1 MGNTNPPA
9 GAGPVLVRQID
20 LDRAL
25 PMLPDRTAAGASYR
39 TALVTVKLHGTPVAV
54 AEVHVTPG
62 VATPATLLAAL
73 LWPKIAADVNA
84 HLREDGLPTVRMLD
98 ALNGLGNGTNGHAPA
113 CQRFETGGWSPEDV
127 TVVIPTAGRSSMLPL
142 LVKELL
148 FGSFRP
154 AAVVVA
160 DNDVTGGSG
169 SLAQQL
175 RREIGDDAPLRV
187 VSTARR
193 GAAHA
198 RNQGAAAVETPLIA
212 FLDDDVAVDP
222 RWLPGLLRG
231 FGRDQRVM
239 CVTGLIMPAS
249 LDSPAQVRMQQ
260 FGGFDKGTT
269 ARLFDLAAHAGD
281 HPLYPYLP
289 GAYGSGAN
297 FAIRREVFAEVGG
310 FDERLGP
317 GTTTRAGEDI
327 DLLMRTVLAGNMLAY
342 EPQALVL
349 HHHRATDAELR
360 STVFGYGLG
369 LGSVIW
375 KQTAAR
381 GSRREI
387 VRRVPS
393 GVRYLFGS
401 GSPKNAHLHG
411 SDYPASLRA
420 AELAGLMWAPVSYVR
435 SRQSSSEL
443 VG

>member
-1 MGNTNPPA
+1 MGTNPPA
-9 GAGPVLVRQID
+9 GAGPVLVKQID
-20 LDRAL
+20 LDRSL
-25 PMLPDRTAAGASYR
+25 PALPDRTAAGAAYR
-39 TALVTVKLHGTPVAV
+39 TALITVKLHGTPVAV
-54 AEVHVTPG
+54 TEVHVTPG

-73 LWPKIAADVNA
+73 LWPKIAADVNG

-98 ALNGLGNGTNGHAPA
+98 ALNGLGNGTNGHGPA
-113 CQRFETGGWSPEDV
+113 CQRFATGGYSPEDV
-127 TVVIPTAGRSSMLPL
+127 TVVIPTAGRSLQLSL
-142 LVKELL
+142 LVRELL
-148 FGSFRP
+148 YGSFRP

-160 DNDVTGGSG
+160 DNDTAGRGSV
-169 SLAQQL
+169 ARQL
-175 RREIGDDAPLRV
+175 GRDLDDAPLTV
-187 VSTARR
+187 VTTSRR

-198 RNQGAAAVETPLIA
+198 RNRGAAAVETPLIA
-212 FLDDDVAVDP
+212 FLDDDVTVDP

-231 FGRDQRVM
+231 FGRDERVR

-260 FGGFDKGTT
+260 YGGFDKGTT

-297 FAIRREVFAEVGG
+297 FAVRRDVFHELGG

-327 DLLMRTVLAGNMLAY
+327 DLLMRTVLAGHMLAY

-349 HHHRATDAELR
+349 HDHRATDAELR

-369 LGSVIW
+369 LGSVLW

-381 GSRREI
+381 QSRREI

-401 GSPKNAHLHG
+401 SSPKNAHLQG
-411 SDYPASLRA
+411 NAYPASLRA
-420 AELAGLMWAPVSYVR
+420 AELAGLVWAPVSYTR
-435 SRQSSSEL
+435 SRQSTSEL
-443 VG
+443 V

>member
-1 MGNTNPPA
+1 MGTTNQPT
-9 GAGPVLVRQID
+9 GAGPVLVKQID
-20 LDRAL
+20 LDRPL
-25 PMLPDRTAAGASYR
+25 PALPDRTAAGAAYR

-54 AEVHVTPG
+54 TEVHVTPG
-62 VATPATLLAAL
+62 VATPAPLLAAL
-73 LWPKIAADVNA
+73 LWPKVAADVNA

-98 ALNGLGNGTNGHAPA
+98 ALNGLGNGTNGHGPA
-113 CQRFETGGWSPEDV
+113 CQRFTTGAYSPEDV
-127 TVVIPTAGRSSMLPL
+127 TVVIPTAGRSVQLPL

-148 FGSFRP
+148 YGSFRP

-160 DNDVTGGSG
+160 DNDTTGGRG
-169 SLAQQL
+169 SIA
-175 RREIGDDAPLRV
+175 RRLGRELGDAPLTV
-187 VSTARR
+187 VTTTRR

-212 FLDDDVAVDP
+212 FLDDDVTVDP

-231 FGRDQRVM
+231 FGRDDRVR

-269 ARLFDLAAHAGD
+269 ARLFDLAAHACE

-297 FAIRREVFAEVGG
+297 FAVQRDVFNELGG

-327 DLLMRTVLAGNMLAY
+327 DFLMRTVLAGHMLAY

-349 HHHRATDAELR
+349 HDHRSTDAELR

-369 LGSVIW
+369 LGSVLW

-381 GSRREI
+381 QSRREI

-401 GSPKNAHLHG
+401 SSPKNAHLHG
-411 SDYPASLRA
+411 NAYPASLRA
-420 AELAGLMWAPVSYVR
+420 AELAGLVWAPVSYTR
-435 SRQSSSEL
+435 SRQSTSEL
-443 VG
+443 V

>member
-1 MGNTNPPA
+1 MGSTNPPA

-20 LDRAL
+20 LDTPL
-25 PMLPDRTAAGASYR
+25 PALPDRTATGASYR

-54 AEVHVTPG
+54 TEVHVTPG
-62 VATPATLLAAL
+62 VATPPSLLAAL
-73 LWPKIAADVNA
+73 LWPKIATDVNG

-98 ALNGLGNGTNGHAPA
+98 ALNGLGNGTNGHGPA
-113 CQRFETGGWSPEDV
+113 CQRLTTGGWSPEDV
-127 TVVIPTAGRSSMLPL
+127 TVVIPTAGRSPMLPM

-160 DNDVTGGSG
+160 DNDTTGGRG

-175 RREIGDDAPLRV
+175 GRELGDAPLRV
-187 VSTARR
+187 VTTARR

-198 RNQGAAAVETPLIA
+198 RNCGAAAAETPLVA
-212 FLDDDVAVDP
+212 FLDDDVVVDP

-231 FGRDQRVM
+231 FGRDDRVE

-269 ARLFDLAAHAGD
+269 ARLFDLAAHADD

-297 FAIRREVFAEVGG
+297 FAIRRDVFTEMGG

-327 DLLMRTVLAGNMLAY
+327 DLLMRTVLAGHMLAY

-360 STVFGYGLG
+360 STMFGYGLG
-369 LGSVIW
+369 LGSVLW
-375 KQTAAR
+375 KQTTAR
-381 GSRREI
+381 ESRRAI

-393 GVRYLFGS
+393 GVRYLLGS
-401 GSPKNAHLHG
+401 SSPKNVHLHG
-411 SDYPASLRA
+411 SSYPASLRA
-420 AELAGLMWAPVSYVR
+420 AELAGLMWAPVSYSR
-435 SRQSSSEL
+435 SRQSTSEL
-443 VG
+443 V

>member
-1 MGNTNPPA
+1 M
-9 GAGPVLVRQID
+9 
-20 LDRAL
+20 L
-25 PMLPDRTAAGASYR
+25 PM
-39 TALVTVKLHGTPVAV
+39 
-54 AEVHVTPG
+54 
-62 VATPATLLAAL
+62 
-73 LWPKIAADVNA
+73 
-84 HLREDGLPTVRMLD
+84 
-98 ALNGLGNGTNGHAPA
+98 
-113 CQRFETGGWSPEDV
+113 
-127 TVVIPTAGRSSMLPL
+127 

-148 FGSFRP
+148 FGASRP
-154 AAVVVA
+154 AAVVIA
-160 DNDVTGGSG
+160 DNDVTGGRQSA
-169 SLAQQL
+169 AQQIA
-175 RREIGDDAPLRV
+175 RELGEAPLRV
-187 VSTARR
+187 VTTQRR

-231 FGRDQRVM
+231 FGRDDRVM

-269 ARLFDLAAHAGD
+269 PRLFDLAAHAGD

-297 FAIRREVFAEVGG
+297 FAIRREVFGEIGG

-360 STVFGYGLG
+360 STMFGYGLG
-369 LGSVIW
+369 LGSVLW

-393 GVRYLFGS
+393 GVRYLFAS
-401 GSPKNAHLHG
+401 SSPKNAHLHG
-411 SDYPASLRA
+411 NAYPASLRA
-420 AELAGLMWAPVSYVR
+420 AELAGLMWAPVSYTR
-435 SRQSSSEL
+435 SRQSSSQL
-443 VG
+443 VH